1 VDIGELPVTNKQT
14 DTRYSTRKCCKKV
27 KYFSR
32 EKAERALLATK
43 IVNLRC
49 QFRGTDSRR
58 RERAIYRCPLKGCVG
73 VWHLTSKS
81 QERYKEK
88 KHAIAA

>member
-1 VDIGELPVTNKQT
+1 MIQLREKRTQK
-14 DTRYSTRKCCKKV
+14 RRKCNKV
-27 KYFSR
+27 KYFSQ
-32 EKAERALLATK
+32 ERAEQALLSTK

-58 RERAIYRCPLKGCVG
+58 REKTVYRCPLKGCVG

>member
-1 VDIGELPVTNKQT
+1 MIHLSGKSTQT
-14 DTRYSTRKCCKKV
+14 SHKCKKV

-32 EKAERALLATK
+32 EKAERALLSTK

-88 KHAIAA
+88 KHEIAA

>member
-1 VDIGELPVTNKQT
+1 MIQLWEN
-14 DTRYSTRKCCKKV
+14 RTRKSHKCKKV

-32 EKAERALLATK
+32 ERAERALLSTK

-81 QERYKEK
+81 QERYEEK